1 MKAIERET
9 GKTFEVKQIEGGY
22 EIYTADGE
30 LYKRV
35 KDSTFKRYFKVEK
48 TEKVEEK
55 KATTQPEAAEEITA
69 EKKQQMIEKVKKLMA
84 LAENNPSQEEAISA
98 ALMAH
103 KIMAKYNIHEDE
115 TLEELTDDTI
125 DCSIAEQP
133 SGLMGWRKALAVVVS
148 KAYRC
153 KVFCRGSNVV
163 FRGYKDDADIARDV
177 YLMLFEVG
185 HKISKKTETKARSEK
200 GTAKGVYTSVATGF
214 VKGVSDALNKQCTA
228 LMVITPKAVE
238 EDWEEFSKNMKTG
251 RRTNLYINN
260 SEFYDIGYKKG
271 KETVEARQL
280 EDKGV

>member
-251 RRTNLYINN
+251 RRTNLYTNN

>member
-22 EIYTADGE
+22 EIYTAEGE
-30 LYKRV
+30 LYKKV
-35 KDSTFKRYFKVEK
+35 KDSTFKRYFRVEK
-48 TEKVEEK
+48 TEKAEEK
-55 KATTQPEAAEEITA
+55 TATSKPEAAEEVTA
-69 EKKQQMIEKVKKLMA
+69 EKKQQMIEKVKKLLA
-84 LAENNPSQEEAISA
+84 LSENNPSQEEAISA

-153 KVFCRGSNVV
+153 KVFLRGSNVV

-185 HKISKKTETKARSEK
+185 HKISKKTETKERSEK

-228 LMVITPKAVE
+228 LMVVTPKAVE

-251 RRTNLYINN
+251 RRTNLYTNN
-260 SEFYDIGYKKG
+260 SEFYNVGYREG
-271 KETVEARQL
+271 KATVEARQL